1 MIGSL
6 GETSLQSVVE
16 GNLFPA
22 TVDFVGHVCCRKCH
36 RQCLQQCMH
45 LLLHIPL
52 INDQWTMLNIDGYIR
67 SGPLWE
73 NFGGISLIAWLL
85 LLCPV
90 GCSYNRGLPATT
102 FSLKMEQ
109 TFLSIAY
116 DLMEWNKMLK
126 HGSWKQSRW
135 ILVQLNLKLKMRF
148 LRKLIER
155 YFLTPFDPAVSLRT
169 CKYLSFIWHY
179 LG

>member
-1 MIGSL
+1 MASSMSTAMHPLVVAHSSDKRSVDNVEHWRLHKIWAIM
-6 GETSLQSVVE
+6 GELLV
-16 GNLFPA
+16 GFP
-22 TVDFVGHVCCRKCH
+22 
-36 RQCLQQCMH
+36 
-45 LLLHIPL
+45 
-52 INDQWTMLNIDGYIR
+52 
-67 SGPLWE
+67 
-73 NFGGISLIAWLL
+73 WLL

-109 TFLSIAY
+109 AFLSIGY